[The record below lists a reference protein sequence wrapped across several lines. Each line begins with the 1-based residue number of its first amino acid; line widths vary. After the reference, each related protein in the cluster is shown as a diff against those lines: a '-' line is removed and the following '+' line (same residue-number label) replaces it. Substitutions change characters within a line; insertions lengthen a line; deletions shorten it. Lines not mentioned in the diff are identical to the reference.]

1 MPQVGPPSLLFV
13 HQSSQN
19 PLTTIQAA
27 CIYCTGALRI
37 WQGLTAIGQRDYRA
51 IGRGIARTWRSR
63 HRDGQQGALPALHR
77 DRLARAQPGGC
88 ARLHRR
94 RYHRSRRAAGAGCG
108 AGGADRDLRMFLDA
122 FPDAHI
128 DIEDLLADGDK
139 IVARIVLRG
148 THQGPFFG
156 IPATG
161 RPVVVPGIH
170 LMRYA
175 DGKMTEHW
183 SNSDDLGMMG
193 QLGVIPPLG

>member
-1 MPQVGPPSLLFV
+1 MDNKERYRRYIETVWHERNPEGAREYIADDIIDHAAPP
-13 HQSSQN
+13 
-19 PLTTIQAA
+19 
-27 CIYCTGALRI
+27 G
-37 WQGLTAIGQRDYRA
+37 
-51 IGRGIARTWRSR
+51 
-63 HRDGQQGALPALHR
+63 QGAG
-77 DRLARAQPGGC
+77 LAG
-88 ARLHRR
+88 LIETF
-94 RYHRSRRAAGAGCG
+94 
-108 AGGADRDLRMFLDA
+108 RMFLDA

-175 DGKMTEHW
+175 DGKMVEHW

-193 QLGVIPPLG
+193 QLGVIPPPG